1 MILRSQNFWIVFLIW
16 EGKIFLLD
24 FYRFFIKFVIHFI
37 LFRNFIPEN
46 VFQAT
51 FQQVQTVYKEHKI
64 ENQTNSKLVR
74 ELIYRNSPNTL
85 GLVVFC
91 LIFGTIANSI
101 GEKGDVI
108 RVFFSAVFD
117 ILLKITTKVMWLS
130 GIGVCSIIA
139 DKLLSINDLPEVLSQ
154 LALFVFCVVFGI
166 FMHQLIVMPAIY
178 YIFLRKNPYK
188 FFFSLIDA
196 WVTAFAVASSSV

>member
-1 MILRSQNFWIVFLIW
+1 M
-16 EGKIFLLD
+16 
-24 FYRFFIKFVIHFI
+24 
-37 LFRNFIPEN
+37 
-46 VFQAT
+46 
-51 FQQVQTVYKEHKI
+51 QTVYREHKN

-85 GLVVFC
+85 GLVIFC

-117 ILLKITTKVMWLS
+117 ILLKTTTKVMWLS

-139 DKLLSINDLPEVLSQ
+139 DKLLSVDNLPEVLSQ
-154 LALFVFCVVFGI
+154 LALFAFCVIFGVFI
-166 FMHQLIVMPAIY
+166 HQLIIMPAIY
-178 YIFLRKNPYK
+178 YCFIRKNPYT
-188 FFFSLIDA
+188 FFLSLIEA
-196 WVTAFAVASSSV
+196 WVTAFAVASALVLYTIKNVNTNPTRNAHLAIAQVGRCQK